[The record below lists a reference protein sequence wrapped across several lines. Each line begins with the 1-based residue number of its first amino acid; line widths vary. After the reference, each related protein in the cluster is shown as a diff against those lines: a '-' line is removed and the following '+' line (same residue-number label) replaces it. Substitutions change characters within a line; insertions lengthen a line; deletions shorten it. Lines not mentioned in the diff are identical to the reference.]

1 MESRPVPPWER
12 GNRNAQP
19 SNPRK
24 RPAPSSD
31 AQEDAWVAE
40 EDQFVLRQ
48 AKRKAALR
56 VKAKRP
62 KPIDWLAVTLSV
74 IDPTRDSRDEDE
86 DGADLEMADP
96 EGILES
102 LNEEQLEELQKDIET
117 YLTLEHHPTNKE
129 YWQVCSRQTGLYVLL
144 CADTYEILDHEVDMQ
159 RTLEQFRL
167 VLIDNTWHQ

>member
-1 MESRPVPPWER
+1 MSSGAVTPWRREN
-12 GNRNAQP
+12 GGAGEQP

-24 RPAPSSD
+24 RPAPSD
-31 AQEDAWVAE
+31 AQEEAWVAE

-74 IDPTRDSRDEDE
+74 IDPTRNPLDEDE
-86 DGADLEMADP
+86 EAAELEVADP

-102 LNEEQLEELQKDIET
+102 LDTKDLEELQKDIDT
-117 YLTLEHHPTNKE
+117 YLSLEHHPANKE
-129 YWQVCSRQTGLYVLL
+129 YWQVSSVRQRIFL
-144 CADTYEILDHEVDMQ
+144 CHV
-159 RTLEQFRL
+159 RRL
-167 VLIDNTWHQ
+167 T

>member
-1 MESRPVPPWER
+1 MRRKAHKRTQHHNRALSKKAKRASDNMESRPVPPWQRNNR
-12 GNRNAQP
+12 GEQP

-24 RPAPSSD
+24 RPAPTSD

-62 KPIDWLAVTLSV
+62 KPIDWLTVTLSV
-74 IDPTRDSRDEDE
+74 IDPTRNPLDEDE
-86 DGADLEMADP
+86 EGADLEVADP

-102 LNEEQLEELQKDIET
+102 LDQQQLEELQKDVDT
-117 YLTLEHHPTNKE
+117 YLTLEHHPSNKE
-129 YWQVCSRQTGLYVLL
+129 YWQVSDY
-144 CADTYEILDHEVDMQ
+144 DTANISVAYIH
-159 RTLEQFRL
+159 
-167 VLIDNTWHQ
+167 

>member
-1 MESRPVPPWER
+1 MNSGSVPPWR
-12 GNRNAQP
+12 KANAESNATS

-24 RPAPSSD
+24 RPAPSD
-31 AQEDAWVAE
+31 AQEEAWVAE

-74 IDPTRDSRDEDE
+74 IDPTKNTIEEDE
-86 DGADLEMADP
+86 DTAEIEVADP

-102 LNEEQLEELQKDIET
+102 LDRTELEELDKDIDT
-117 YLTLEHHPTNKE
+117 YLHLEQHPTNKE
-129 YWQVCSRQTGLYVLL
+129 YWQVSRFIRP
-144 CADTYEILDHEVDMQ
+144 A
-159 RTLEQFRL
+159 R
-167 VLIDNTWHQ
+167 

>member
-1 MESRPVPPWER
+1 MPVPPWRR
-12 GNRNAQP
+12 GNGSANEQP

-24 RPAPSSD
+24 RPAPSD
-31 AQEDAWVAE
+31 AQEEAWVAE

-74 IDPTRDSRDEDE
+74 IDPTRNPLDEDE
-86 DGADLEMADP
+86 DGADLEVADP

-102 LNEEQLEELQKDIET
+102 LNQKDLEELQKDIDT
-117 YLTLEHHPTNKE
+117 YLHLEHHPTNKE
-129 YWQVCSRQTGLYVLL
+129 YWQVSSVY
-144 CADTYEILDHEVDMQ
+144 
-159 RTLEQFRL
+159 
-167 VLIDNTWHQ
+167 